1 MEKSRNLLLQPE
13 DLLSNTKLD
22 TFKCVELCGKMATN
36 LQLEEKLLDRVV
48 ELSGRK
54 TKKAAVTDAL
64 EEYVRRREQMEII
77 KSFGTVVFDPAYEYK
92 TERQRKGS

>member
-1 MEKSRNLLLQPE
+1 M
-13 DLLSNTKLD
+13 D
-22 TFKCVELCGKMATN
+22 LCGKMATN

>member
-1 MEKSRNLLLQPE
+1 
-13 DLLSNTKLD
+13 
-22 TFKCVELCGKMATN
+22 MATN

>member
-1 MEKSRNLLLQPE
+1 
-13 DLLSNTKLD
+13 
-22 TFKCVELCGKMATN
+22 MATN

-64 EEYVRRREQMEII
+64 VEYVRRREQMEILD
-77 KSFGTVVFDPAYEYK
+77 SFGTVVFDPKYDYK
-92 TERQRKGS
+92 TERNRKRG

>member
-1 MEKSRNLLLQPE
+1 M
-13 DLLSNTKLD
+13 D
-22 TFKCVELCGKMATN
+22 LCGKMATN

-77 KSFGTVVFDPAYEYK
+77 KSFGTVVVDPAYEYK
-92 TERQRKGS
+92 TERQRKDS